1 MSLNPFITP
10 YQGHSPIIAGNAY
23 VDVSARLIGRVKLME
38 GSSVWPGAVLR
49 ADDDEIIIGRN
60 SAVLDQC
67 LVEAPK
73 GKPVIVHDW
82 ALISHMV
89 CLHGA
94 EVESGA
100 LVGVGAIVLDNAKIS
115 AGSLVGAGAL
125 VPPGM
130 AVPPGVLVLGQPAKV
145 IRDLKPAEVEN
156 IQEQLNELAEKSVIY
171 RAG

>member
-1 MSLNPFITP
+1 MTANPFITP
-10 YQGHSPIIAGNAY
+10 YNGHSPIIAEDAY
-23 VDVSARLIGRVKLME
+23 VDVSARLIGRVKLMQ

-49 ADDDEIIIGRN
+49 ADEDEIIIGKK

-67 LVEAPK
+67 LVEAPQ

-100 LVGVGAIVLDNAKIS
+100 LVGVGAIVLDGAKIS
-115 AGSLVGAGAL
+115 AGALVGAGAL

-130 AVPPGVLVLGQPAKV
+130 VVPPGVLVLGQPAKV

-156 IQEQLNELAEKSVIY
+156 IQEQLNELAEKSVLY

>member
-1 MSLNPFITP
+1 MTDNPFVTP
-10 YQGHSPIIAGNAY
+10 YGGHSPIIAEDAF
-23 VDVSARLIGRVKLME
+23 VDVSARLIGRVKLMP

-49 ADDDEIIIGRN
+49 ADDDEIIIGKK

-67 LVEAPK
+67 LVEAPE
-73 GKPVIVHDW
+73 GRPVIVHDG

-100 LVGVGAIVLDNAKIS
+100 LVGVGAIVLDGAKIS
-115 AGSLVGAGAL
+115 TGALVGAGAL

-130 AVPPGVLVLGQPAKV
+130 VVPSGVLVLGQPAKV
-145 IRDLKPAEVEN
+145 IRDLKPAEVQN
-156 IQEQLNELAEKSVIY
+156 IQDQLNELAEKSVIY